1 MGKARD
7 KKLEMVPVLEVP
19 ADDKGFFLE
28 RPNRFLARVKLS
40 LGEIAEVHVHDPGR
54 LPQILFPGNE
64 VLLKRAVNPRR
75 RTNWSLLA
83 GRAGNYWVF
92 TNSGYHRRLAERILK
107 DPLLSPFG
115 PFKALT
121 PEPVIN
127 GGRLDFFL
135 ETEAGG
141 RIYVEIKGCT
151 LAQGEVALFPDAPT
165 TRGTKHMRELL
176 FLRRQGF
183 RAVVWFLIFRP
194 ETTSFEPARTIDPQF
209 AKVFEEA
216 LEGGVELVTSKF
228 FYDGHTLFLF
238 K

>member
-1 MGKARD
+1 MRKAEDER
-7 KKLEMVPVLEVP
+7 LEMVPVLEVP

-40 LGEIAEVHVHDPGR
+40 SGEVAEVHVHDPGR

-75 RTNWSLLA
+75 RTKWSLLA
-83 GRAGNYWVF
+83 GRVEDHWVF

-115 PFKALT
+115 PLKALT

-127 GGRLDFFL
+127 DGRLDFFL

-183 RAVVWFLIFRP
+183 RAAVWFLIFRS
-194 ETTSFEPARTIDPQF
+194 ETTSFEAARTIDPLF
-209 AKVFEEA
+209 AKAFEEV
-216 LEGGVELVTSKF
+216 LEGGVELVTTKF
-228 FYDGHTLFLF
+228 FYDGHTLFLVL
-238 K
+238 